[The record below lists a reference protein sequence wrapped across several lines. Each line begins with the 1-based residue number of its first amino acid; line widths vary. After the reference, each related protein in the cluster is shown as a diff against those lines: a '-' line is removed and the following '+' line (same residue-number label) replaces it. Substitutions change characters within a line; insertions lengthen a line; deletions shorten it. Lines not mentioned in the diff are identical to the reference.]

1 MSANSNFM
9 ISSSMT
15 TNIALNIVLDTN
27 MFVSGILYYGM
38 IKTVFDLV
46 LDKKLRLFTSPALQK
61 EVVEKL
67 QEFGA
72 SKQVLSDAVRFMNK
86 RGTTLEPTVR
96 VTVCRD
102 PEDNFVLE
110 LAESSTADYII
121 TRDKDLLEL
130 PLKRWKGTK
139 IMKPEGFLPLLRK
152 IGLL

>member
-1 MSANSNFM
+1 M
-9 ISSSMT
+9 ISSLIT

-27 MFVSGILYYGM
+27 MFVSGILYHGM

-46 LDKKLRLFTSPALQK
+46 LDKKLKLFTSPALQK

-72 SKQVLSDAVRFMNK
+72 SKQVLSDALRFMNK
-86 RGTTLEPTVR
+86 RGISVEPTVR

-110 LAESSTADYII
+110 LAESCRADYII
-121 TRDKDLLEL
+121 TRDRDLLEL
-130 PLKRWKGTK
+130 PLKRWEGTK
-139 IMKPEGFLPLLRK
+139 IIKPEDFLPLLRN
-152 IGLL
+152 LL